1 MANRSK
7 ILVAEARRE
16 LDQMKI
22 DVLKQIG
29 YNVDV
34 SQPESAKYE
43 IAKELGIPL
52 SETDN
57 GDLTARQA
65 GKIGGPIGGNMV
77 KEMIRL
83 AQQQLAQGN
92 QPKV

>member
-1 MANRSK
+1 MTKRSK
-7 ILVAEARRE
+7 ILVPEARPE
-16 LDQMKI
+16 LDQMKV
-22 DVLKQIG
+22 DVLKQKG
-29 YNVDV
+29 YDVDA
-34 SQPESAKYE
+34 SQPDSAKYE

-52 SETDN
+52 SDNDN

-83 AQQQLAQGN
+83 AQQQLAEDN
-92 QPKV
+92 QPKL